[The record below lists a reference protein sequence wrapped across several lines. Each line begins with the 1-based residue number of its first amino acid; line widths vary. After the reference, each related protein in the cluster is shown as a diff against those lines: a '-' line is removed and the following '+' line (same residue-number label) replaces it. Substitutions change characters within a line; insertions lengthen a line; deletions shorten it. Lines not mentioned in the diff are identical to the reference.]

1 MADQSQAGIPAPG
14 HEPRALTGWLE
25 ERTEEMVEKTV
36 ELASIESPSRDGA
49 AQEPARE
56 WLAAELGGLGFEVA
70 RLEGEEGCDHLVA
83 TMPGGPAAPCQLLL
97 GHFDTV
103 WSVGTLSSM
112 PLEVREGR
120 LHGPGVFD
128 MKGGIVQMLFA
139 LRAVG
144 ELGLDL
150 PAPPV
155 VQLVADEEIGSPTSR
170 GYTEARA
177 AEAARV
183 FVMEPSFGP
192 AGELK
197 TGRKG
202 VGHFHLV
209 VKGVASHAGLDPEG
223 GVSAILEASRQ
234 IERLFELNDPAK
246 GITVNVGTID
256 GGLRANVVAPEAT
269 AEIETRVATASDAEA
284 VESAILGLEP
294 TRDRI
299 EIEVSGGFGRPPMEK
314 TPGNE
319 ALWEQARAAAVA
331 LGQEVGEAQV
341 GGASDGNLTSPLAPT
356 LDGLGAVG
364 DGAHADHEHLIIE
377 KMSERAALLA
387 ALLASPVA

>member
-1 MADQSQAGIPAPG
+1 
-14 HEPRALTGWLE
+14 
-25 ERTEEMVEKTV
+25 MVEKTI
-36 ELASIESPSRDGA
+36 ELASIESPSGDGA

-56 WLAAELGGLGFEVA
+56 WLAAELGNLGFEVS
-70 RLEGEEGCDHLVA
+70 RLEGEDGCDHLVA
-83 TMPGGPAAPCQLLL
+83 TMPGGTSVPCQLLL

-103 WSVGTLSSM
+103 WPVGTLASM
-112 PLEVREGR
+112 PTEVRDDR

-128 MKGGIVQMLFA
+128 MKGGIVQMIFA
-139 LRAVG
+139 LKAIG
-144 ELGLDL
+144 ELGIDL
-150 PAPPV
+150 PATPA

-170 GYTEARA
+170 AHTEARA

-192 AGELK
+192 AGDLK

-234 IERLFELNDPAK
+234 IERLFALNDPAR

-284 VESAILGLEP
+284 VEKAILGLEP

-299 EIEVSGGFGRPPMEK
+299 EIEVTGGFGRPPMEK

-319 ALWEQARAAAVA
+319 ALWQQARAAAAA

-377 KMSERAALLA
+377 KMPVRAALLA
-387 ALLASPVA
+387 ALLTSPVA

>member
-1 MADQSQAGIPAPG
+1 MTEQTETGAPVPGLDPAGLA
-14 HEPRALTGWLE
+14 GWLA
-25 ERTEEMVEKTV
+25 ERTGEMVEKTSQ
-36 ELASIESPSRDGA
+36 LASIESPSGNGA

-56 WLAAELGGLGFEVA
+56 WLSAELGGLGFEVS
-70 RLEGEEGCDHLVA
+70 RLPGEEGCDHLVA
-83 TMPGGPAAPCQLLL
+83 TMPGEEGTPSQLLL

-103 WSVGTLSSM
+103 WPVGTLPGM
-112 PLEVREGR
+112 PLEVRDGR

-139 LRAVG
+139 LRAVR
-144 ELGLDL
+144 EMGLTL
-150 PAPPV
+150 PARPV

-170 GYTEARA
+170 GHTEARA
-177 AEAARV
+177 AEATRV
-183 FVMEPSFGP
+183 FVMEPSYGP
-192 AGELK
+192 SGDLK

-202 VGHFHLV
+202 VGHFRLV

-234 IERLFELNDPAK
+234 IERLFELNDPAR

-256 GGLRANVVAPEAT
+256 GGLRANVIAPEAT
-269 AEIETRVATASDAEA
+269 AEIETRVATADDAEA
-284 VESAILGLEP
+284 VEKAILGLKP

-299 EIEVSGGFGRPPMEK
+299 EIEVTGGFGRPPMEK
-314 TPGNE
+314 TAGNE
-319 ALWEQARAAAVA
+319 ALWLEASRVAGA
-331 LGQEVGEAQV
+331 LGIAIGEAQV

-364 DGAHADHEHLIIE
+364 DGAHADHEHLVVDR
-377 KMSERAALLA
+377 MPERAALLA
-387 ALLASPVA
+387 ALLTSPVL

>member
-1 MADQSQAGIPAPG
+1 MAEQTETGTPAPG
-14 HEPRALTGWLE
+14 LEPAALAGWLAA
-25 ERTEEMVEKTV
+25 RTKEMVEKTI
-36 ELASIESPSRDGA
+36 ELASIESPSGDPA

-56 WLAAELGGLGFEVA
+56 WLAAELGELGFEVT
-70 RLEGEEGCDHLVA
+70 RLEGRDGCDHLVG
-83 TMPGGPAAPCQLLL
+83 TIPGADDGPCQLLL

-103 WSVGTLSSM
+103 WPVGTLSSM
-112 PLEVREGR
+112 PLEVRDGR

-139 LRAVG
+139 LRAVK
-144 ELGLDL
+144 EAGLEF
-150 PAPPV
+150 PVPPV
-155 VQLVADEEIGSPTSR
+155 VQLVADEEVGSPTSR
-170 GYTEARA
+170 AHTEKLAARS
-177 AEAARV
+177 ARV

-192 AGELK
+192 SGDLK

-223 GVSAILEASRQ
+223 GVSAILEVSRQ
-234 IERLFELNDPAK
+234 IETLFALNDPAR

-269 AEIETRVATASDAEA
+269 AEIETRVATAGDAAA
-284 VESAILGLEP
+284 VERAILGLQP

-299 EIEVSGGFGRPPMEK
+299 EIEVTGGFGRPPMEK

-319 ALWEQARAAAVA
+319 ALWMQARATAET
-331 LGQEVGEAQV
+331 LGIEIGEAQV

-364 DGAHADHEHLIIE
+364 DGAHADHEHLIVE
-377 KMSERAALLA
+377 KMPERAALLA
-387 ALLASPVA
+387 ALLVSPVA

>member
-1 MADQSQAGIPAPG
+1 MADQPQAGTSAPG
-14 HEPRALTGWLE
+14 LDLGALTGWLGD
-25 ERTEEMVEKTV
+25 RTEAMVEKTI
-36 ELASIESPSRDGA
+36 ELASIESPSGDGA

-56 WLAAELGGLGFEVA
+56 WLAAELGNLGFEVS
-70 RLEGEEGCDHLVA
+70 RLEGEDGCDHLVA
-83 TMPGGPAAPCQLLL
+83 TMPGGTSVPCQLLL

-103 WSVGTLSSM
+103 WPVGTLASM
-112 PLEVREGR
+112 PPEVREGR

-128 MKGGIVQMLFA
+128 MKGGIVQMIFA
-139 LRAVG
+139 LKAIG
-144 ELGLDL
+144 ELGIDL
-150 PAPPV
+150 PATPA

-170 GYTEARA
+170 AHTEARA

-192 AGELK
+192 AGDLK

-234 IERLFELNDPAK
+234 IERLFALNDPAR

-284 VESAILGLEP
+284 VEKAILGLEP

-299 EIEVSGGFGRPPMEK
+299 EIEVTGGFGRPPMEK

-319 ALWEQARAAAVA
+319 ALWQQARAAAAA

-377 KMSERAALLA
+377 KMPVRAALLA
-387 ALLASPVA
+387 ALLTSPVA

>member
-1 MADQSQAGIPAPG
+1 MAEQTKAGVPSPG
-14 HEPRALTGWLE
+14 LDPEALSGWLAD
-25 ERTEEMVEKTV
+25 RVDRMVEKTI
-36 ELASIESPSRDGA
+36 ELASIESPSGDGA

-56 WLAAELGGLGFEVA
+56 WLSAELGELGFEVA
-70 RLEGEEGCDHLVA
+70 RLKGVEGCDHLVA
-83 TMPGGPAAPCQLLL
+83 TVPGAAEGPRQLLL

-103 WSVGTLSSM
+103 WPVGTLATM
-112 PLEVREGR
+112 TPGIREGR

-139 LRAVG
+139 LGAVR

-150 PAPPV
+150 PAAPV

-170 GYTEARA
+170 SHTEARA
-177 AEAARV
+177 AESARV
-183 FVMEPSFGP
+183 FVMEPSYGP
-192 AGELK
+192 SGDLK

-234 IERLFELNDPAK
+234 IERLFELNDPSR
-246 GITVNVGTID
+246 GVTVNVGTID
-256 GGLRANVVAPEAT
+256 GGLRANVVAPKAT
-269 AEIETRVATASDAEA
+269 AEIETRVATAEDAEA
-284 VESAILGLEP
+284 VERAILGLQP

-299 EIEVSGGFGRPPMEK
+299 EIEVTGGFGRPPMEK
-314 TPGNE
+314 TPGNQ
-319 ALWEQARAAAVA
+319 ALWLKARKAAAE
-331 LGQEVGEAQV
+331 LGIEIGEAQV

-377 KMSERAALLA
+377 KMPERAALLT
-387 ALLASPVA
+387 ALLVSPVS

>member
-1 MADQSQAGIPAPG
+1 MAEQTKAGVPAPG
-14 HEPRALTGWLE
+14 LDPVALIGWLAD
-25 ERTEEMVEKTV
+25 RTDEMVAKTCQ
-36 ELASIESPSRDGA
+36 LASIESPSGDCA

-56 WLAAELGGLGFEVA
+56 WLGTELTELGFEVA
-70 RLEGEEGCDHLVA
+70 RLAGEEGCDHLVA
-83 TMPGGPAAPCQLLL
+83 TMPGADEGPGQLLL

-103 WSVGTLSSM
+103 WPVGTLGSM
-112 PLEVREGR
+112 PLEVHDGR

-139 LRAVG
+139 LRAVR
-144 ELGLDL
+144 EMGLEF
-150 PAPPV
+150 PVPPV
-155 VQLVADEEIGSPTSR
+155 VQLVADEEIGSPSSR
-170 GYTEARA
+170 SSTLDRA
-177 AEAARV
+177 AAAARV
-183 FVMEPSFGP
+183 FVMEPSYGP
-192 AGELK
+192 SGDLK

-234 IERLFELNDPAK
+234 IETLFALNDPSR

-256 GGLRANVVAPEAT
+256 GGLRANVIAPEAT
-269 AEIETRVATASDAEA
+269 AEIETRVATAEDAEA
-284 VESAILGLEP
+284 VERAILGLEP

-299 EIEVSGGFGRPPMEK
+299 EIEVTGGFGRPPMEK

-319 ALWEQARAAAVA
+319 ALWGQARAAAKA
-331 LGQEVGEAQV
+331 IGIEIGEAQV

-364 DGAHADHEHLIIE
+364 DGAHADHEHLVVE
-377 KMSERAALLA
+377 KMPERAALLA
-387 ALLASPVA
+387 ALLMSPVI

>member
-1 MADQSQAGIPAPG
+1 MADQPQAGTSAPG
-14 HEPRALTGWLE
+14 LDLGALTGWLGD
-25 ERTEEMVEKTV
+25 RTEAMVEKTI
-36 ELASIESPSRDGA
+36 ELASIESPSGDGA

-56 WLAAELGGLGFEVA
+56 WLAAELGNLGFEVS
-70 RLEGEEGCDHLVA
+70 RLEGEDGCDHLVA
-83 TMPGGPAAPCQLLL
+83 TMPGGTSVPCQLLL

-103 WSVGTLSSM
+103 WPVGTLASM
-112 PLEVREGR
+112 PTEVRDDR

-128 MKGGIVQMLFA
+128 MKGGIVQMIFA
-139 LRAVG
+139 LKAIG
-144 ELGLDL
+144 ELGIDL
-150 PAPPV
+150 PATPA

-170 GYTEARA
+170 AHTEARA

-192 AGELK
+192 AGDLK

-234 IERLFELNDPAK
+234 IERLFALNDPAR

-284 VESAILGLEP
+284 VEKAILGLEP

-299 EIEVSGGFGRPPMEK
+299 EIEVTGGFGRPPMEK

-319 ALWEQARAAAVA
+319 ALWQQARAAAAA

-377 KMSERAALLA
+377 KMPVRAALLA
-387 ALLASPVA
+387 ALLTSPVA